1 MFENLS
7 DRLERSFK
15 ILKGEGKI
23 TEINVAETLKDVR
36 RALLDADVNYKVA
49 KTFTDTV
56 KQKALG
62 MNVLTAVKP
71 SQLMVKIVHD
81 ELAEL
86 MGGTAAELKVDGR
99 PGAPAIILMSGL
111 QGSGKT
117 TFSGKL
123 ANLLKTRQHKK
134 PLLVAC
140 DVYRPAAIQQ
150 LHVVGESVG
159 VPVYSEP
166 DNKNVIEI
174 ANHAI
179 QEAKAK
185 ANDVV
190 IIDTAGR
197 LAVDEEMMNEIESL
211 KNAVNPNETLF
222 VVDSMTGQD
231 AVNTAK
237 EFNDRLD
244 FDGVVLTKLDGDT
257 RGGAALSIRTVVTK
271 PIKFVGTG
279 EKMEAIDVFHP
290 ERMADR
296 ILGMGDIVSLVER
309 AQQQYDEEEAKRLEK
324 KIRKNKFDFDD
335 FMGQIQQ
342 IKKMGNVKDLAAMI
356 PGVGKQIKDL
366 DIDDNAFKG
375 IEAII
380 NSMTPKER
388 ANPDIINQ
396 SRRRRI
402 AAGSGTKLED
412 VNRLM
417 KQFDQTRKMMRMVTG
432 MGSSKMAQMANAM
445 KAMKGGMP
453 KF

>member
-56 KQKALG
+56 KKKAMG

-86 MGGTAAELKVDGR
+86 MGGDASELHLTGK
-99 PGAPAIILMSGL
+99 PAIILMSGL

-123 ANLLKTRQHKK
+123 ANMLKTKQRKK

-140 DVYRPAAIQQ
+140 DVYRPAAIEQ
-150 LHVVGESVG
+150 LKVVGEQVG
-159 VPVYSEP
+159 VPVYSES
-166 DNKNVIEI
+166 DNKDVVAI
-174 ANHAI
+174 ANNAI
-179 QEAKAK
+179 REAKAK
-185 ANDVV
+185 GNDVV
-190 IIDTAGR
+190 IVDTAGR
-197 LAVDEEMMNEIESL
+197 LAVDEEMMNEISNL
-211 KNAVNPNETLF
+211 KNAINPDETLF

-279 EKMEAIDVFHP
+279 EKMEAVDVFHP
-290 ERMADR
+290 SRMADR

-309 AQQQYDEEEAKRLEK
+309 AQEQFDEEEARRLQK
-324 KIRKNKFDFDD
+324 KIQKNKFDFND
-335 FMGQIQQ
+335 FLGQIEQ
-342 IKKMGNVKDLAAMI
+342 IKKMGNLKDLAAMI
-356 PGVGKQIKDL
+356 PGVGKAIKDV

-380 NSMTPKER
+380 KSMTPKER
-388 ANPDIINQ
+388 TNPEILNQ
-396 SRRRRI
+396 SRRMRI
-402 AAGSGTKLED
+402 AKGSGTNIQD
-412 VNRLM
+412 VNRLV
-417 KQFDQTRKMMRMVTG
+417 KQFDQTRKMMKMVTG
-432 MGSSKMAQMANAM
+432 TNMARMAGMMSKM
-445 KAMKGGMP
+445 KGMPGMP
-453 KF
+453 KM

>member
-56 KQKALG
+56 KKKALG

-86 MGGTAAELKVDGR
+86 MGGEAAELNLNGR
-99 PGAPAIILMSGL
+99 PSIILMSGL

-123 ANLLKTRQHKK
+123 ANMLKNKQHKN

-140 DVYRPAAIQQ
+140 DVYRPAAIEQ
-150 LHVVGESVG
+150 LKVVGEQVG

-166 DNKNVIEI
+166 DSKDVVSI
-174 ANHAI
+174 ANNAI
-179 QEAKAK
+179 REAKGK
-185 ANDVV
+185 SYDVV
-190 IIDTAGR
+190 IVDTAGR
-197 LAVDEEMMNEIESL
+197 LAVDEEMMNEIETL
-211 KNAVNPNETLF
+211 KKAINPNETLF

-279 EKMEAIDVFHP
+279 EKMEAVDVFHP
-290 ERMADR
+290 SRMADR

-309 AQQQYDEEEAKRLEK
+309 AQEQFDEEEARRLQK
-324 KIRKNKFDFDD
+324 KIQKNKFDFND
-335 FMGQIQQ
+335 FLGQIEQ
-342 IKKMGNVKDLAAMI
+342 IKKMGNLKDLAAMI
-356 PGVGKQIKDL
+356 PGVGKAIKDV

-380 NSMTPKER
+380 KSMTPKER
-388 ANPDIINQ
+388 TNPEILNQ
-396 SRRRRI
+396 SRRMRI
-402 AAGSGTKLED
+402 AKGSGTNIQE
-412 VNRLM
+412 VNRLI
-417 KQFDQTRKMMRMVTG
+417 KQFDQTRKMMKMVTG
-432 MGSSKMAQMANAM
+432 TNMAKMAGMMSKM
-445 KAMKGGMP
+445 KGMPGMP

>member
-56 KQKALG
+56 KKKALG

-86 MGGTAAELKVDGR
+86 MGGEAAELNLNGR
-99 PGAPAIILMSGL
+99 PSIILMSGL

-123 ANLLKTRQHKK
+123 ANMLKNKQHKN

-140 DVYRPAAIQQ
+140 DVYRPAAIEQ
-150 LHVVGESVG
+150 LKVVGEQVG

-166 DNKNVIEI
+166 ESKDVVSI
-174 ANHAI
+174 ANNAI
-179 QEAKAK
+179 REAKAK
-185 ANDVV
+185 SYDVV
-190 IIDTAGR
+190 IVDTAGR
-197 LAVDEEMMNEIESL
+197 LAVDEEMMNEIETL
-211 KNAVNPNETLF
+211 KNAINPNETLF

-237 EFNDRLD
+237 EFNNRLD

-290 ERMADR
+290 SRMADR

-309 AQQQYDEEEAKRLEK
+309 AQEQFDEEEARRLQK
-324 KIRKNKFDFDD
+324 KIQKNKFDFND
-335 FMGQIQQ
+335 FLGQIEQ
-342 IKKMGNVKDLAAMI
+342 IKKMGNLKDLAAMI
-356 PGVGKQIKDL
+356 PGVGKAIKDV

-380 NSMTPKER
+380 KSMTPKER
-388 ANPDIINQ
+388 TNPEILNQ
-396 SRRRRI
+396 SRRMRI
-402 AAGSGTKLED
+402 AKGSGTNIQE
-412 VNRLM
+412 VNRLI
-417 KQFDQTRKMMRMVTG
+417 KQFDQTRKMMKMVTG
-432 MGSSKMAQMANAM
+432 TNMAKMAGMMSKM
-445 KAMKGGMP
+445 KGMPGMP

>member
-36 RALLDADVNYKVA
+36 RALLDADVNFKVA
-49 KTFTDTV
+49 KQFTDTV
-56 KQKALG
+56 KQKAMG

-81 ELAEL
+81 ELTEL
-86 MGGTAAELKVDGR
+86 MGGKAVELKLENR
-99 PGAPAIILMSGL
+99 PAIILMSGL

-123 ANLLKTRQHKK
+123 ANMLKTRQHKK

-140 DVYRPAAIQQ
+140 DVYRPAAIEQ
-150 LHVVGESVG
+150 LKVVGESVG
-159 VPVYSEP
+159 VDVYTEEG
-166 DNKNVIEI
+166 NKNVVEI
-174 ANHAI
+174 AQNAI
-179 QEAKAK
+179 RKAK
-185 ANDVV
+185 QESYNVV

-197 LAVDEEMMNEIESL
+197 LAVDEEMMNEIETL
-211 KNAVNPNETLF
+211 KKAVNPDETLF

-296 ILGMGDIVSLVER
+296 ILGMGDVVSLVER
-309 AQQQYDEEEAKRLEK
+309 AQQQFDEEEAKRLEK

-342 IKKMGNVKDLAAMI
+342 IKKMGNIKDLASMI
-356 PGVGKQIKDL
+356 PGVGKAIRDI
-366 DIDDNAFKG
+366 DIDDNAFKS

-380 NSMTPKER
+380 QSMTPKER

-396 SRRRRI
+396 SRKLRI
-402 AAGSGTKLED
+402 AKGSGTKIEE

-417 KQFDQTRKMMRMVTG
+417 KQFDQTRKMMRMVSG
-432 MGSSKMAQMANAM
+432 MGSSKMAQMAAAM
-445 KAMKGGMP
+445 KMKGGKP
-453 KF
+453 F

>member
-49 KTFTDTV
+49 KSFTDTV
-56 KQKALG
+56 KKKAMG

-86 MGGTAAELKVDGR
+86 MGGKAVPVNLEGR
-99 PGAPAIILMSGL
+99 PTIILMSGL

-123 ANLLKTRQHKK
+123 ANMLKTKNHKK
-134 PLLVAC
+134 PMLVAC
-140 DVYRPAAIQQ
+140 DVYRPAAIEQ
-150 LHVVGESVG
+150 LRVVGESVG

-166 DNKNVIEI
+166 DNKNVVEI
-174 ANHAI
+174 ANNAI
-179 QEAKAK
+179 REAKAK
-185 ANDVV
+185 ACDVV

-197 LAVDEEMMNEIESL
+197 LAVDEQMMNEIATL
-211 KNAVNPNETLF
+211 KEAVNPNETLF
-222 VVDSMTGQD
+222 VVDAMTGQD

-279 EKMEAIDVFHP
+279 EKMEAVDVFHP
-290 ERMADR
+290 DRMADR

-309 AQQQYDEEEAKRLEK
+309 AQQQFDEKQARELEK
-324 KIRKNKFDFDD
+324 KIMKNKFDFND
-335 FMGQIQQ
+335 FMSQIQQ
-342 IKKMGNVKDLAAMI
+342 IKKMGNIKDLAAMI
-356 PGVGKQIKDL
+356 PGVGKAIKDV

-388 ANPDIINQ
+388 SHPEIINQ
-396 SRRRRI
+396 SRRTRI
-402 AAGSGTKLED
+402 AKGSGTNIQD

-417 KQFDQTRKMMRMVTG
+417 KQFDQMRKMMKMVTG
-432 MGSSKMAQMANAM
+432 MNNSKMMQMAAAM
-445 KAMKGGMP
+445 KQKMK
-453 KF
+453 

>member
-49 KTFTDTV
+49 KNFTDTV
-56 KQKALG
+56 KKKALG

-86 MGGTAAELKVDGR
+86 MGGEAADLHLTSR
-99 PGAPAIILMSGL
+99 PAIILMSGL

-123 ANLLKTRQHKK
+123 ANLLKQKQHKN

-140 DVYRPAAIQQ
+140 DVYRPAAIEQ
-150 LHVVGESVG
+150 LKVVGAQIG
-159 VPVYSEP
+159 MPVYTEEG
-166 DNKNVIEI
+166 NKDVCAI
-174 ANHAI
+174 AANAVK
-179 QEAKAK
+179 EAKAK
-185 ANDVV
+185 SYDVV
-190 IIDTAGR
+190 IVDTAGR
-197 LAVDEEMMNEIESL
+197 LAVDEQMMDEIARLKESL
-211 KNAVNPNETLF
+211 NPDETLF

-237 EFNDRLD
+237 EFNDRLN

-279 EKMEAIDVFHP
+279 EKMEALDVFHP
-290 ERMADR
+290 SRMADR

-309 AQQQYDEEEAKRLEK
+309 AQEQFDEEEAKKLQK
-324 KIRKNKFDFDD
+324 KIQKNKFDFND
-335 FMGQIQQ
+335 FLGQIEQ
-342 IKKMGNVKDLAAMI
+342 IKKMGNLKELASMI
-356 PGVGKQIKDL
+356 PGVGKAIKDV

-380 NSMTPKER
+380 KSMTPKER
-388 ANPDIINQ
+388 TNPEILNQ
-396 SRRRRI
+396 SRRQRI
-402 AAGSGTKLED
+402 AKGSGTNLQE
-412 VNRLM
+412 VNRLI
-417 KQFDQTRKMMRMVTG
+417 KQFDQTRKMMKMVTG
-432 MGSSKMAQMANAM
+432 SQMAKMAGMM
-445 KAMKGGMP
+445 GKMKGMPGMP

>member
-15 ILKGEGKI
+15 IIKGEGRI

-36 RALLDADVNYKVA
+36 RALLDADVNFKVA
-49 KTFTDTV
+49 KSFTDTV

-81 ELAEL
+81 ELTEL
-86 MGGTAAELKVDGR
+86 MGGEAVELKLDSK
-99 PGAPAIILMSGL
+99 PAIILMSGL

-123 ANLLKTRQHKK
+123 ANLLKNKQHKK

-140 DVYRPAAIQQ
+140 DVYRPAAIDQ
-150 LHVVGESVG
+150 LKVVGEQVG
-159 VPVYSEP
+159 VPVYAEY
-166 DNKNVIEI
+166 DNKNVVEI
-174 ANHAI
+174 ANNAI
-179 QEAKAK
+179 KEAKTK
-185 ANDVV
+185 GNDVV

-197 LAVDEEMMNEIESL
+197 LAVDEEMMDEIYNL
-211 KNAVNPNETLF
+211 KQAVHPDETLF

-231 AVNTAK
+231 AVNTAR
-237 EFNDRLD
+237 EFNERLD
-244 FDGVVLTKLDGDT
+244 IDGVVLTKLDGDT

-279 EKMEAIDVFHP
+279 EKMDALDVFHP
-290 ERMADR
+290 SRMADR

-309 AQQQYDEEEAKRLEK
+309 AQEQFDEEEARRLQK
-324 KIRKNKFDFDD
+324 KIQKNKFDFND
-335 FMGQIQQ
+335 FLNQIEQ
-342 IKKMGNVKDLAAMI
+342 IKKMGNLKDLASMI
-356 PGVGKQIKDL
+356 PGVGKAIKDV

-380 NSMTPKER
+380 KSMTPKER
-388 ANPDIINQ
+388 THPEILNI
-396 SRRRRI
+396 SRRQRI
-402 AAGSGTKLED
+402 AKGSGTNIQEVNKLI
-412 VNRLM
+412 
-417 KQFDQTRKMMRMVTG
+417 KQFDQTRKMMKMVTG
-432 MGSSKMAQMANAM
+432 TNMAKMAGMM
-445 KAMKGGMP
+445 GKMKGMPGMP
-453 KF
+453 KI

>member
-7 DRLERSFK
+7 ERLERSFK

-49 KTFTDTV
+49 KQFTDTV
-56 KQKALG
+56 KQKAMG
-62 MNVLTAVKP
+62 MNVLTAIKP

-81 ELAEL
+81 ELTEL
-86 MGGTAAELKVDGR
+86 MGGKAVELNLEGR
-99 PGAPAIILMSGL
+99 PAIILMSGL

-117 TFSGKL
+117 TFTGKL
-123 ANLLKTRQHKK
+123 AKMLKERQHKK

-140 DVYRPAAIQQ
+140 DVYRPAAIEQ
-150 LHVVGESVG
+150 LKVVAETVG
-159 VPVYSEP
+159 VDVYTEEG
-166 DNKNVIEI
+166 NKNVVEI
-174 ANHAI
+174 AQNAI
-179 QEAKAK
+179 RKAK
-185 ANDVV
+185 QESYTVV
-190 IIDTAGR
+190 IVDTAGR
-197 LAVDEEMMNEIESL
+197 LAVDEEMMNEIANL
-211 KNAVNPNETLF
+211 KQAINPDETLF

-257 RGGAALSIRTVVTK
+257 RGGAALSIRTVVSK

-296 ILGMGDIVSLVER
+296 ILGMGDVVSLVER
-309 AQQQYDEEEAKRLEK
+309 AQQQFDEKQARELEK
-324 KIRKNKFDFDD
+324 KIRKNKFDFND
-335 FMGQIQQ
+335 FMNQIQQ
-342 IKKMGNVKDLAAMI
+342 IKKMGNIKELAGMI
-356 PGVGKQIKDL
+356 PGVGKAIKDI

-396 SRRRRI
+396 SRKLRI
-402 AAGSGTKLED
+402 AKGSGTKLEE
-412 VNRLM
+412 VNRLL
-417 KQFDQTRKMMRMVTG
+417 KQFDQTKKMMKMVSG
-432 MGSSKMAQMANAM
+432 MDKGKMAQMAAAM
-445 KAMKGGMP
+445 KNMKH
-453 KF
+453 

>member
-7 DRLERSFK
+7 ERLERSFK

-36 RALLDADVNYKVA
+36 KALLDADVNYKVA
-49 KTFTDTV
+49 KQFTDTV
-56 KQKALG
+56 KQKAMG
-62 MNVLTAVKP
+62 MNVLTAIKP

-86 MGGTAAELKVDGR
+86 MGGKAVELKLEGR
-99 PGAPAIILMSGL
+99 PAIVLMSGL

-123 ANLLKTRQHKK
+123 ANMLKTKQHKN

-166 DNKNVIEI
+166 DNKNVVEI
-174 ANHAI
+174 AQNAI
-179 QEAKAK
+179 REAKQK
-185 ANDVV
+185 NYNVV

-197 LAVDEEMMNEIESL
+197 LAVDEEMMNEIATL
-211 KNAVNPNETLF
+211 KQAVQPDETLF

-279 EKMEAIDVFHP
+279 EKMEALDVFHP

-309 AQQQYDEEEAKRLEK
+309 AQEQFDEEEAKRLEK

-342 IKKMGNVKDLAAMI
+342 IKKMGNIKDLASMI
-356 PGVGKQIKDL
+356 PGVGKALKDV

-380 NSMTPKER
+380 QSMTPKER
-388 ANPDIINQ
+388 QNPDIINQ
-396 SRRRRI
+396 SRKLRI
-402 AAGSGTKLED
+402 AKGSGTKIEE
-412 VNRLM
+412 VNRLL
-417 KQFDQTRKMMRMVTG
+417 KQFDQTRKVMRMMTG
-432 MGSSKMAQMANAM
+432 AGSSKMAQMAAAM
-445 KAMKGGMP
+445 KMRGGMP

>member
-7 DRLERSFK
+7 ERLERSFK

-49 KTFTDTV
+49 KNFTDTV
-56 KQKALG
+56 KQKAMG
-62 MNVLTAVKP
+62 MNVLTAIKP

-81 ELAEL
+81 ELTEL
-86 MGGTAAELKVDGR
+86 MGGKATELKLEER
-99 PGAPAIILMSGL
+99 PSIILMSGL

-117 TFSGKL
+117 TFTGKL
-123 ANLLKTRQHKK
+123 AKLLKDRQHKN

-140 DVYRPAAIQQ
+140 DVYRPAAIEQ
-150 LHVVGESVG
+150 LKVVAQTVG
-159 VPVYSEP
+159 VDVYTEEG
-166 DNKNVIEI
+166 NKNVVEI
-174 ANHAI
+174 AQNAI
-179 QEAKAK
+179 RKAK
-185 ANDVV
+185 QEGYNVV
-190 IIDTAGR
+190 IVDTAGR
-197 LAVDEEMMNEIESL
+197 LAVDEQMMQEIETL
-211 KNAVNPNETLF
+211 KKAINPEETLF

-271 PIKFVGTG
+271 PIMFVGTG

-296 ILGMGDIVSLVER
+296 ILGMGDVVSLVER
-309 AQQQYDEEEAKRLEK
+309 AQMQFDEEEAKRLEK

-335 FMGQIQQ
+335 FMNQIQQ
-342 IKKMGNVKDLAAMI
+342 IKKMGNIKELAGMI
-356 PGVGKQIKDL
+356 PGVGKAIKDI
-366 DIDDNAFKG
+366 DIDDNAFKS

-380 NSMTPKER
+380 QSMTPKER
-388 ANPDIINQ
+388 TNPDIINQ
-396 SRRRRI
+396 SRRVRI
-402 AAGSGTKLED
+402 AKGSGTKLDD

-417 KQFDQTRKMMRMVTG
+417 KQFDQTRKMMKMVTG
-432 MGSSKMAQMANAM
+432 MDKGKMMQMAAAM
-445 KAMKGGMP
+445 KNMRK
-453 KF
+453 

>member
-56 KQKALG
+56 KKKALG

-86 MGGTAAELKVDGR
+86 MGGEAAELNLNGR
-99 PGAPAIILMSGL
+99 PSIILMSGL

-123 ANLLKTRQHKK
+123 ANMLKNKQHKN

-140 DVYRPAAIQQ
+140 DVYRPAAIEQ
-150 LHVVGESVG
+150 LKVVGEQIG

-166 DNKNVIEI
+166 ENKDVVSI
-174 ANHAI
+174 ANNAI
-179 QEAKAK
+179 REAKAK
-185 ANDVV
+185 SYDVV
-190 IIDTAGR
+190 IVDTAGR
-197 LAVDEEMMNEIESL
+197 LAVDEEMMNEIETL
-211 KNAVNPNETLF
+211 KNAINPNETLF

-290 ERMADR
+290 SRMADR

-309 AQQQYDEEEAKRLEK
+309 AQEQFDEEEARRLQK
-324 KIRKNKFDFDD
+324 KIQKNKFDFND
-335 FMGQIQQ
+335 FLGQIEQ
-342 IKKMGNVKDLAAMI
+342 IKKMGNLKDLAAMI
-356 PGVGKQIKDL
+356 PGVGKAIKDV

-380 NSMTPKER
+380 KSMTPKER
-388 ANPDIINQ
+388 TNPEILNQ
-396 SRRRRI
+396 SRRMRI
-402 AAGSGTKLED
+402 AKGSGTNIQE
-412 VNRLM
+412 VNRLI
-417 KQFDQTRKMMRMVTG
+417 KQFDQTRKMMKMVTG
-432 MGSSKMAQMANAM
+432 TNMAKMAGMMSKM
-445 KAMKGGMP
+445 KGKPGMP

>member
-56 KQKALG
+56 KQKAMG

-81 ELAEL
+81 ELTEL
-86 MGGTAAELKVDGR
+86 MGGKAAELNLEGR
-99 PGAPAIILMSGL
+99 PAIILMSGL

-123 ANLLKTRQHKK
+123 AKMLKERQHKK

-140 DVYRPAAIQQ
+140 DVYRPAAIEQ
-150 LHVVGESVG
+150 LKVVGQTVG
-159 VPVYSEP
+159 VEVYTEEGY
-166 DNKNVIEI
+166 KNVVEI
-174 ANHAI
+174 AQNAI
-179 QEAKAK
+179 RKAK
-185 ANDVV
+185 QESYTVV
-190 IIDTAGR
+190 IVDTAGR
-197 LAVDEEMMNEIESL
+197 LAVDEEMMNEISNL
-211 KNAVNPNETLF
+211 KQAINPDETLF

-271 PIKFVGTG
+271 PIKFIGTG

-296 ILGMGDIVSLVER
+296 ILGMGDVVSLVER

-342 IKKMGNVKDLAAMI
+342 IKKMGNIKDLASMI

-366 DIDDNAFKG
+366 DIDDDAFKG

-396 SRRRRI
+396 SRRLRI
-402 AAGSGTKLED
+402 AKGSGSKIED

-417 KQFDQTRKMMRMVTG
+417 KQFDQTRKMMKMVSG
-432 MGSSKMAQMANAM
+432 MGNSRMAQMAAAM
-445 KAMKGGMP
+445 KMKGGKP
-453 KF
+453 F